1 MHISTENNVYIIMEY
16 CNGGSLEN
24 FINKNQNIEEQT
36 IWKILSDICKGYRVL
51 YDLHVIHRDLKPDNI
66 LIHNGKYKIA
76 DFGLVRKVNHH
87 SITQNLSTKGTP
99 LYMAPELKL

>member
-87 SITQNLSTKGTP
+87 NITQNLSTKGTP